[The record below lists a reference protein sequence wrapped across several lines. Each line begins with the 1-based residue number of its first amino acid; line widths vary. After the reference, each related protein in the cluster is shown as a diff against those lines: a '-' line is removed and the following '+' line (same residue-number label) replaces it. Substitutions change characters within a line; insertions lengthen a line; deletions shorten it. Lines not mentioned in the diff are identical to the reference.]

1 MIDKYCNKIATKK
14 HYKVKHFK
22 ALQMHVGKKEWH
34 QCGKYN
40 AKSRLTKFTT
50 WRFWESLD
58 ELDDRKFECDMS

>member
-1 MIDKYCNKIATKK
+1 
-14 HYKVKHFK
+14 
-22 ALQMHVGKKEWH
+22 MHVGKKEWH

-40 AKSRLTKFTT
+40 AKSRLTKLTT